1 MVSHMFI
8 MYFNSLCG
16 IWTSPSEG
24 KLGVVFL
31 VIWGLNQSSR
41 GGFTV
46 APSEKA
52 CSL

>member
-31 VIWGLNQSSR
+31 SYGALIRVLEGGL
-41 GGFTV
+41 
-46 APSEKA
+46 
-52 CSL
+52 L